1 MNKDGDDF
9 EDELVDSIAEFIQL
23 ESEGSG
29 SNRDRSAHDGRL
41 AVVKTS
47 NKFGTRL
54 SRSISDANIAGSS
67 SSRSQ
72 TTVSNSKSPV
82 LKRLKAEYE
91 QELPKLSMRRRFQ
104 FRPMDTTFRQP
115 QMKEELF
122 DLVEAKD
129 AEVAYIVGHGH
140 VKAKRNSTY
149 AKQLVIDVAYSFLRK
164 NCRSPA
170 VMLNI
175 PHICLIKVGMNYY
188 L

>member
-1 MNKDGDDF
+1 
-9 EDELVDSIAEFIQL
+9 
-23 ESEGSG
+23 
-29 SNRDRSAHDGRL
+29 
-41 AVVKTS
+41 
-47 NKFGTRL
+47 
-54 SRSISDANIAGSS
+54 
-67 SSRSQ
+67 
-72 TTVSNSKSPV
+72 
-82 LKRLKAEYE
+82 
-91 QELPKLSMRRRFQ
+91 MRRRFQ

-115 QMKEELF
+115 QVKEELF